1 MAASVVEILSSA
13 LVELGEDRITSAD
26 QDTERARIVSEV
38 FETERDALL
47 EEHPWKFATTR
58 AELPRLAE
66 APAFGYAFA
75 FALPADCLHVMDTWP
90 ETHCRIEGGR
100 LLADVPAVAVRYVR
114 RVTAAAGM
122 PPTFRAALSA
132 RIAAKVAKKI
142 TGSSAEK
149 ERMLA
154 LYADRLKTAKSRDAQ
169 GGGTPEPPGTGLFAP
184 DRFVRARA
192 FGAASF
198 SDRKTTEG

>member
-1 MAASVVEILSSA
+1 MAASIVEILSSA

-26 QDTERARIVSEV
+26 QNTERARIASEV

-58 AELPRLAE
+58 AELARLAE
-66 APAFGYAFA
+66 IPAFEFAFA
-75 FALPADCLHVMDTWP
+75 FALPTDCLHVMDTWP

-100 LLADVPAVAVRYVR
+100 LLAHEPAMAVRYVR
-114 RVTAAAGM
+114 RVTGAAAM
-122 PPTFRAALSA
+122 PPTFRAALAA

-149 ERMLA
+149 ERMLE
-154 LYADRLKTAKSRDAQ
+154 LYAQRLKTAKSRDAQ
-169 GGGTPEPPGTGLFAP
+169 GGGSPEPPDDGIFGP
-184 DRFVRARA
+184 NRFLRARRA
-192 FGAASF
+192 
-198 SDRKTTEG
+198 DRTVQSTGRED